1 MNKGGQPLRK
11 DSENAGRTQ
20 SDENLQLSRLE
31 ILGDRLEITGEALSV
46 TGIVQFRKTNL

>member
-20 SDENLQLSRLE
+20 IDEDIRLSRLE
-31 ILGDRLEITGEALSV
+31 ILGDRLELTGEALSV